1 MIAGGDGTENKR
13 RVFRRRAQE
22 HPPLHCILDLYS
34 QDNWRQSRR
43 DVKGMTSRV
52 EQLQLRKKWR
62 TMFDLNETPV
72 IRWCTLQVLM
82 AKPDAQIQTMSF
94 TMRVTKARSA
104 MNFTHCA
111 KSWSSKEGSMNGG
124 IANLRTS
131 EPDLPTKRCPGSVPR
146 VPAQWCNNFL

>member
-1 MIAGGDGTENKR
+1 MPSSPGNRNREKSDGCSGGELRNTPHSFDVSFVIYIYMIAGGDGTENKR

-72 IRWCTLQVLM
+72 I
-82 AKPDAQIQTMSF
+82 
-94 TMRVTKARSA
+94 
-104 MNFTHCA
+104 
-111 KSWSSKEGSMNGG
+111 
-124 IANLRTS
+124 
-131 EPDLPTKRCPGSVPR
+131 
-146 VPAQWCNNFL
+146 